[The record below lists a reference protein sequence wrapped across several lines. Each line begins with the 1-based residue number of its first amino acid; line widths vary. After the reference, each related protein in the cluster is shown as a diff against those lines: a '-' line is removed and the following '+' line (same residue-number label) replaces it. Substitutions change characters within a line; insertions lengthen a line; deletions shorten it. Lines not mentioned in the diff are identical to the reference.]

1 MSSLNT
7 FGAILTHAI
16 DMEANF
22 HDYYKAIGNADRA
35 KSADK
40 RRSKLERVR
49 RENVVEITLEPIE
62 GLDEAD
68 YPLNLGDISEAGQQ
82 AIEQT
87 ATQFYSDVAPKI
99 NVRQAQRALERC
111 GKEHAEL
118 TEHIQDKAWSTRALF
133 YLRQNTANSL

>member
-16 DMEANF
+16 DLEA
-22 HDYYKAIGNADRA
+22 DLSEYYNAIGDADRA
-35 KSADK
+35 KAADK
-40 RRSKLERVR
+40 RRKKLERVR

-68 YPLNLGDISEAGQQ
+68 YVLDLEDTSEAGQSQ
-82 AIEQT
+82 AEQV
-87 ATQFYSDVAPKI
+87 ASRFYNDVSPKI

-111 GKEHAEL
+111 GKEHAKL
-118 TEHIQDKAWSTRALF
+118 TE
-133 YLRQNTANSL
+133 

>member
-16 DMEANF
+16 EMEKQF
-22 HDYYKAIGNADRA
+22 KDYYDAIGNANRA
-35 KSADK
+35 KASDK
-40 RRSKLERVR
+40 RRKKLERVR

-68 YPLNLGDISEAGQQ
+68 YALNLDNTSDVGQTS
-82 AIEQT
+82 AEKV
-87 ATQFYSDVAPKI
+87 ATQFYNDVAPKI
-99 NVRQAQRALERC
+99 NVRQAQRALEKC

-118 TEHIQDKAWSTRALF
+118 T
-133 YLRQNTANSL
+133 

>member
-7 FGAILTHAI
+7 FGSILTHAI
-16 DMEANF
+16 ELESSLN
-22 HDYYKAIGNADRA
+22 DYYSSIDQSDRA
-35 KSADK
+35 KASDK
-40 RRSKLERVR
+40 RRKKLERVR

-68 YPLNLGDISEAGQQ
+68 YVLNLNDTSEAGQV
-82 AIEQT
+82 AIE
-87 ATQFYSDVAPKI
+87 AMASQFYNDVAPKI

-118 TEHIQDKAWSTRALF
+118 AE
-133 YLRQNTANSL
+133 